1 MTELAGIL
9 KSLGF
14 TTAGSYG
21 IWTGVFLFM
30 GYLAKEWRENHKLS
44 ADDRAARRDGY
55 AKQVE
60 NLQKE
65 NRDLRS
71 DVNNLEDRH
80 QKYREWC
87 EAQHD
92 KDRLLIR
99 ELREE
104 NDVARATDRSMIRA
118 LQDEL
123 TGIKRAMAAGQ
134 VAAMEAL
141 PPAIVPVAVKAASD
155 RVGEILRDQYRGS
168 DETKL

>member
-1 MTELAGIL
+1 MTELLSIL

-21 IWTGVFLFM
+21 IWTGVLLFL
-30 GYLAKEWRENHKLS
+30 GYLTKEWRETRKLS
-44 ADDRAARRDGY
+44 ADDRLARRDGY

-71 DVNNLEDRH
+71 DVNGLEDRH

-99 ELREE
+99 ELRDE
-104 NDVARATDRSMIRA
+104 NDTARATDRAMIRA

-141 PPAIVPVAVKAASD
+141 PPAIVPVAVKAMSD